1 MALKPLTGGSTC
13 LTGSTMG
20 GGLPCHQGEVATLQH
35 PGAEF
40 LPTLRMWEPLWEG
53 GLPGGRKGVRAAG
66 SVQAFF
72 KITTHHW
79 YCSQNG
85 SLSFLLFQSFFGSTT
100 TSSSN
105 RLLVLAFATCGT
117 SSHLSLTAVRN
128 INQLPKTF
136 FLVNKSLLER
146 WCQNIYRLGIARY
159 ILFLFLL
166 LKRQLN
172 CKYTFLSYIWQFID
186 SKLRALLV
194 FPFIPAPLCL
204 T

>member
-40 LPTLRMWEPLWEG
+40 LLTLWMWEPLWEG

-72 KITTHHW
+72 KITPHHW

-85 SLSFLLFQSFFGSTT
+85 SLSFLLF
-100 TSSSN
+100 
-105 RLLVLAFATCGT
+105 
-117 SSHLSLTAVRN
+117 SLFSD
-128 INQLPKTF
+128 QP
-136 FLVNKSLLER
+136 
-146 WCQNIYRLGIARY
+146 
-159 ILFLFLL
+159 LL
-166 LKRQLN
+166 LQA
-172 CKYTFLSYIWQFID
+172 TDF
-186 SKLRALLV
+186 
-194 FPFIPAPLCL
+194 
-204 T
+204 